1 MLRISYHQLTPT
13 KDPDSKVAN
22 VLLGVY
28 HLSLTSNISEDDQD
42 FITHYKKAMNEY
54 VQRSYK
60 KDKTLA
66 LACTM
71 FASYFFSAGGWA
83 NVEMLGKKAI
93 EYSDVGQ
100 ISSEAY
106 YLMGRKHQQSGEYDL
121 ARQCYVRS
129 EGARED
135 GSFLPAKLGSGQI
148 QILNKG
154 KHKYLILLTL
164 HPADDYVGRFH
175 WCKIHL

>member
-1 MLRISYHQLTPT
+1 M
-13 KDPDSKVAN
+13 
-22 VLLGVY
+22 
-28 HLSLTSNISEDDQD
+28 SEDDQD

-54 VQRSYK
+54 VQRAYK
-60 KDKTLA
+60 KDKTLP

-93 EYSDVGQ
+93 EFSDVGQ

-129 EGARED
+129 ESARDD

-154 KHKYLILLTL
+154 KCIVLCLFVFY
-164 HPADDYVGRFH
+164 
-175 WCKIHL
+175 